1 MAGLDEVE
9 LQPMRRTGVIIPS
22 LDEAPRY
29 PATHT
34 VNGDLYFKPESPG
47 LMVCPVDETPSEPCD
62 AQPEELDVAIAMDRM
77 QTVTTLPVDRVLH
90 SWAGLRTFAE
100 DRRPVVGRDPR
111 NDRFCWLA
119 GQGGFGVQT
128 SPAIGALV
136 AAHLSN
142 DADVDREID
151 IHRLFVQ

>member
-9 LQPMRRTGVIIPS
+9 RQPMRRTGVIIPS
-22 LDEAPRY
+22 LGEPPQY
-29 PATHT
+29 PATHA
-34 VNGDLYFKPESPG
+34 VNGELYFRPESPG

-62 AQPEELDVAIAMDRM
+62 ARPEELDVAIAMDRM
-77 QTVTTLPVDRVLH
+77 QSVTTLPVDRVLH
-90 SWAGLRTFAE
+90 SWAGLRAFAE

-128 SPAIGALV
+128 SPALGALV
-136 AAHLSN
+136 AAHLN
-142 DADVDREID
+142 HGAVVNGDID
-151 IHRLFVQ
+151 IHRLFS